1 MFRPLDIL
9 FIGLLLA
16 GAAFTYKIKHDSEAA
31 IERVVKLERK
41 IKKEQELIDIL
52 KADWALQVS
61 PKRLEILV
69 EKYRDEL
76 KLEILKSENIG
87 GLEQV
92 PVKILIPKIL
102 PDTSIAD
109 LIDPDRT
116 ISTGSVGA
124 ARSSEGA
131 R

>member
-1 MFRPLDIL
+1 VFRPLDIL

-16 GAAFTYKIKHDSEAA
+16 GAAFTYKIKHDSEVA

-124 ARSSEGA
+124 GRSSEGA